1 MPAPAP
7 TIDQQLQE
15 GKFSRTDFSPDQ
27 QRYLCAFAQSP
38 QATWASQ
45 PESASPPLRPV
56 RRPQDQADTQRKA
69 KVSSRISRG
78 GRIRKP
84 VSERPR
90 ALPRKGSPAQIEA
103 GVAAE
108 LPLPATQ
115 LLASKQGTVNQVEL
129 SRRSTVASHDTERTT
144 QNNIRQLFQ
153 PGSRSA
159 QAQTYNKPPPL
170 FGIFVNQRVDGFY
183 CQAAQRVAAGVDFS
197 LHQGR
202 KRDTTEED
210 LAVMNAHKL
219 SESTVK
225 TYRTRFQRLGR
236 AYFDLSQK
244 FGHAVPTLADN
255 IRPFGKT
262 QALPGYQTI
271 SVDSRLVID
280 ATRANKMNEL
290 EDVMGGNWANLWRQ
304 GNLNPVRPSD
314 SGIDHVLMANLGSE
328 QSLHSTLE
336 MLEKQNMITVE
347 CPGSTTEPSYT
358 VKPAVRAQIRD
369 CVGDR
374 REYWQTEALLMTA
387 WSYPRWYQEAS
398 NDPSVRGSGPLFAC
412 HLEYTLDQNGKANP
426 ASVQALN
433 TVLSALLDASTGP
446 APWKDKANDK
456 AMELVQNLNDS
467 YWKAHVYRIKGT
479 RSRVR
484 GRPEQSKAY
493 LDNAHKILMAQ
504 REIDWNPLLNAE
516 LGEVMASC
524 AQNSIQIESLR
535 GALVEL
541 DAWQPSSFGSRSV
554 REQQVSSAIHHKRGT
569 VLRYLNEIRDAVDN
583 LRIAF
588 DTAPTKA
595 KRRDILYDLA
605 AALNDAGRFEEA
617 ETLLNVEVEICGR
630 EGKEDSKACRLLKL
644 MKAEAYIQKDLLDN
658 AQAIYAPFHKSEPFV
673 MLQSRIGE
681 ARIAHLESR
690 WQDAFEHWTGAMTV
704 LLEQYPRGESHGGKT
719 SLAILESTIVAICE
733 SQDPTSADAE
743 STRKRIH
750 ELRANSDGAE
760 CENWIPGL
768 KPWRDRVGKSSNF
781 QKAMSSVEVTGEGS

>member
-1 MPAPAP
+1 
-7 TIDQQLQE
+7 
-15 GKFSRTDFSPDQ
+15 
-27 QRYLCAFAQSP
+27 
-38 QATWASQ
+38 
-45 PESASPPLRPV
+45 
-56 RRPQDQADTQRKA
+56 
-69 KVSSRISRG
+69 
-78 GRIRKP
+78 
-84 VSERPR
+84 
-90 ALPRKGSPAQIEA
+90 
-103 GVAAE
+103 
-108 LPLPATQ
+108 
-115 LLASKQGTVNQVEL
+115 
-129 SRRSTVASHDTERTT
+129 
-144 QNNIRQLFQ
+144 
-153 PGSRSA
+153 
-159 QAQTYNKPPPL
+159 
-170 FGIFVNQRVDGFY
+170 
-183 CQAAQRVAAGVDFS
+183 
-197 LHQGR
+197 
-202 KRDTTEED
+202 
-210 LAVMNAHKL
+210 
-219 SESTVK
+219 
-225 TYRTRFQRLGR
+225 
-236 AYFDLSQK
+236 
-244 FGHAVPTLADN
+244 
-255 IRPFGKT
+255 
-262 QALPGYQTI
+262 
-271 SVDSRLVID
+271 
-280 ATRANKMNEL
+280 
-290 EDVMGGNWANLWRQ
+290 
-304 GNLNPVRPSD
+304 
-314 SGIDHVLMANLGSE
+314 
-328 QSLHSTLE
+328 
-336 MLEKQNMITVE
+336 MLETQNMITVE
-347 CPGSTTEPSYT
+347 CADSTTEPSYT
-358 VKPAVRAQIRD
+358 VKSAVRAQIRD

-446 APWKDKANDK
+446 APWKDKAIDK

-541 DAWQPSSFGSRSV
+541 DAWQPSRFGSRSV

-617 ETLLNVEVEICGR
+617 ETLLTVEVGIFGR

-644 MKAEAYIQKDLLDN
+644 MIAEAYIQKDLLN
-658 AQAIYAPFHKSEPFV
+658 KAQAIYAPFHNSEPFV

-733 SQDPTSADAE
+733 SKDPSSVDAE

-750 ELRANSDGAE
+750 ELRANSDGAQ

-768 KPWRDRVGKSSNF
+768 KPWRDRVEKSSNF
-781 QKAMSSVEVTGEGS
+781 QKAMSSAEVTGEGAL